1 MADHLDGRETQPTL
15 NARVLEQLRA
25 DIVTCRL
32 MPDERLR
39 IESLRKTYQVGGS
52 PIREAL
58 MRLEAEG
65 LVSLEQNKG
74 FRVSAA
80 SRESLLDVMRARVE
94 IESIVLRWSIERG
107 GIEWE
112 ADVLGAFHRLSR
124 LSKIEKS
131 RTYPINPQWTKE
143 HRAFHAALVCACG
156 SPTLLGIRAGLFEK
170 AERYVALSI
179 VSKAP
184 PRNDVAEHEQIMRAA
199 LNRDVPRALVLNRE
213 HIERTAQKVAKA
225 MANFAFAPAK
235 SANDR
240 QARAWV
246 AGRPRAR
253 PISSR
258 RAPHIIA
265 AHDN

>member
-1 MADHLDGRETQPTL
+1 
-15 NARVLEQLRA
+15 
-25 DIVTCRL
+25 
-32 MPDERLR
+32 
-39 IESLRKTYQVGGS
+39 
-52 PIREAL
+52 
-58 MRLEAEG
+58 
-65 LVSLEQNKG
+65 
-74 FRVSAA
+74 
-80 SRESLLDVMRARVE
+80 
-94 IESIVLRWSIERG
+94 
-107 GIEWE
+107 
-112 ADVLGAFHRLSR
+112 
-124 LSKIEKS
+124 
-131 RTYPINPQWTKE
+131 
-143 HRAFHAALVCACG
+143 
-156 SPTLLGIRAGLFEK
+156 
-170 AERYVALSI
+170 
-179 VSKAP
+179 
-184 PRNDVAEHEQIMRAA
+184 MRAA